1 MNTMKALRWHDK
13 EDIRVDEIPIPKPGP
28 DEVLIKVMF
37 SGICGSEVHE
47 YLAGPIFIPLEP
59 HPLTGTQA
67 PQIMGHEFG
76 GRIVELGSNVKE
88 IARDTI
94 VTVNPVLSCGKCKS
108 CLRGHLNLCE
118 QLAYYGLIGNGGHAE
133 YAVVKAANCVPI
145 PNDVPTEYVAFGEPA
160 GVAYHAVNQAQVK
173 DGSSLVVIGGGP
185 IGQLVVQYARQ
196 AGAEKIFLTEIA
208 TSRINLAKKIGDV
221 DEVFNPID
229 CNVMDE
235 ILARTEDQG
244 VDCAIE
250 CCGGGKT
257 GMLEDT
263 AAQAV
268 ELTRAEGAAVIVGT
282 FAEPTEFHFNN
293 IVLME
298 RKVVGSWVWQT
309 QREYSKA
316 MQMIVEGNVKVLP
329 LITRKVRIEDAL
341 SDGIQTLHLHKD
353 EHLKILVDLT

>member
-1 MNTMKALRWHDK
+1 
-13 EDIRVDEIPIPKPGP
+13 
-28 DEVLIKVMF
+28 
-37 SGICGSEVHE
+37 
-47 YLAGPIFIPLEP
+47 
-59 HPLTGTQA
+59 
-67 PQIMGHEFG
+67 
-76 GRIVELGSNVKE
+76 
-88 IARDTI
+88 
-94 VTVNPVLSCGKCKS
+94 
-108 CLRGHLNLCE
+108 
-118 QLAYYGLIGNGGHAE
+118 
-133 YAVVKAANCVPI
+133 
-145 PNDVPTEYVAFGEPA
+145 
-160 GVAYHAVNQAQVK
+160 
-173 DGSSLVVIGGGP
+173 GP